1 MLRRVVS
8 SALLL
13 SAIAVFHPAP
23 LLSQASPPESGA
35 YGLSFRFP
43 TSTSSQLGIRKM
55 LGSGANA
62 GLNMGLSFTR
72 AVHERAGSDDEVST
86 HWSAGLFPNVRFY
99 RGGRANV
106 LPFLVLD
113 AGISY
118 TDEADDASR
127 LALSA
132 GGGLGVE
139 WFPVASMS
147 LSGTTGISLQYDRT
161 KNDTPETHA
170 HTRLSSITSSLSVN
184 LYF

>member
-1 MLRRVVS
+1 MVQRVVFLAS
-8 SALLL
+8 VL
-13 SAIAVFHPAP
+13 SAVAVFHPVPA
-23 LLSQASPPESGA
+23 LSQASPPESGTYA
-35 YGLSFRFP
+35 LSFRFP
-43 TSTSSQLGIRKM
+43 SSASSQLGIRKI

-62 GLNMGLSFTR
+62 GLNVGLSLNR
-72 AVHERAGSDDEVST
+72 AVNERAGLDDEVST

-106 LPFLVLD
+106 LPFFVLD

-139 WFPVASMS
+139 WFPVPSMS
-147 LSGTTGISLQYDRT
+147 LSGTTGISLHYDRT
-161 KNDTPETHA
+161 ENGTPETHA